1 MAKLSG
7 KSDPSITTFV
17 VFTKAWQRCVKKYK
31 KHKWVNFF
39 LKELHRYLT
48 LSYFFQEPAIGFY
61 DFFVDNK
68 VGLKELAVRIS
79 VTIRNSILTELFSGI
94 YVIFKWHR

>member
-1 MAKLSG
+1 MCEFFSQGTSQIFDLILLLSG
-7 KSDPSITTFV
+7 
-17 VFTKAWQRCVKKYK
+17 A
-31 KHKWVNFF
+31 
-39 LKELHRYLT
+39 

-61 DFFVDNK
+61 DFFVNNK